1 MGKKS
6 IEDRIQRLED
16 VREIENLMAKYA
28 YLHTAG
34 MHEETAELFAKKTP
48 GVRAEIGRLGRWEGT
63 AGINKAMVKNHK
75 FMGVGSPGGL
85 FVHTQTT
92 SVIEVAGDG
101 KTAKGVWM
109 SPGLETRRNPETG
122 KLIGYWL
129 WGNYGVDFVK
139 EDGKWK
145 FWHFHVYPYIMTP
158 YDKSWTEPT
167 VVASPPAPD
176 DVKPDR
182 PGTSSNMYS
191 TTAEIEYNPV
201 PPEPYETFD
210 VKTAY

>member
-1 MGKKS
+1 MGEKS
-6 IEDRIQRLED
+6 VEERIQRLED
-16 VREIENLMAKYA
+16 ISEIENLMAKYA

-34 MHEETAELFAKKTP
+34 RHEETAELFAKNTP
-48 GVRAEIGRLGRWEGT
+48 GVRAEIGRLGRWEGNE
-63 AGINKAMVKNHK
+63 GIYKAMVKNHK
-75 FMGVGSPGGL
+75 FLGVGSPGGL

-92 SVIEVAGDG
+92 PVIEVAGDG

-109 SPGLETRRNPETG
+109 SPGLETRKNPDTG
-122 KLIGYWL
+122 ELTGYWL

-167 VVASPPAPD
+167 TVASPPVPD
-176 DVKPDR
+176 DIKPDR
-182 PGTSSNMYS
+182 PGTSSNMYT
-191 TTAEIEYNPV
+191 TTAEIKFDPV
-201 PPEPYETFD
+201 PPEPYESFD
-210 VKTAY
+210 EKTAY